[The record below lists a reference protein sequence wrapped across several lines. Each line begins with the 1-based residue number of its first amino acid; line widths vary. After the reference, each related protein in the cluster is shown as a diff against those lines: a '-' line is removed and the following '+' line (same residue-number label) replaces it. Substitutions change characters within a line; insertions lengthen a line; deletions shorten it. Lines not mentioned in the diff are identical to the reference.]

1 MEPLTAMAIMSGAS
15 LLGSY
20 GSARMSQGSAR
31 EQMAFQERMSNSAM
45 QRQVAD
51 AKAAGVNPMLV
62 AKLGG
67 ASTPQGAMANI
78 PDFGQAIQRGASSAQ
93 SLATATKTME
103 EIPLVQAQT
112 EVQKMSVPKIEAE
125 INKISAEVPDIQART
140 ALTNLNIREKSI
152 VLSTLEATEA
162 AGGREAVQALLY
174 SIDRNFFR
182 SLIETSYAVEAG
194 VKATA
199 QDVMKFLQNWSRSLS
214 DGPVKDIVVELI
226 PGG

>member
-1 MEPLTAMAIMSGAS
+1 MDPFTAMAVMSGAS
-15 LLGSY
+15 YLGSRQ
-20 GSARMSQGSAR
+20 SARMSQGSAR

-45 QRQVAD
+45 QRQVTD
-51 AKAAGVNPMLV
+51 AKAAGINPMLV
-62 AKLGG
+62 GKLGG

-125 INKISAEVPDIQART
+125 INKISAEIPDIQART
-140 ALTNLNIREKSI
+140 ALTNLNVREKSI

-199 QDVMKFLQNWSRSLS
+199 EDVMKFLQNWSKSLS
-214 DGPVKDIVVELI
+214 GPVKDIVVELI